1 MAELNIEIFSIRLP
15 CMCMVA
21 MLNMPG
27 GFWMLKTEE
36 CNQGHRSVC
45 YVESYDQNQVTIR

>member
-1 MAELNIEIFSIRLP
+1 MAELNIEVFSIRLP
-15 CMCMVA
+15 CMCVVA

-27 GFWMLKTEE
+27 GFWMLKADE
-36 CNQGHRSVC
+36 CNQGHGSVC